1 MALRIGSV
9 TFDCDDPRVMAD
21 FWAATLGYVPSGE
34 PGEEVAVVEDPRN
47 RDVELVFVRV
57 PESKTMKNRV
67 HLDIGADDMEAEVQ
81 RLVGL
86 GAERGDRIKNWTV
99 MRDPEGNEF
108 CVIQVSKD
116 DPVETWRT

>member
-9 TFDCDDPRVMAD
+9 TFDCNDARVMAD
-21 FWAATLGYVPSGE
+21 FWAAALEYIPSGE
-34 PGEEVAVVEDPRN
+34 PGEELAIVEDPRN

-57 PESKTMKNRV
+57 QESKVVKNRV

-81 RLVGL
+81 RLVDL
-86 GAERGDRIKNWTV
+86 GAQRGDRIKNWTV
-99 MRDPEGNEF
+99 MTDPEGNEF
-108 CVIQVSKD
+108 CVIQASKD